1 MRENRLLSLLLTA
14 AMLAAAATFTACSGD
29 KDGTPEKD
37 PTLIVAGEGDPLGE
51 PIGLVYTD
59 FLTPNDVTPSVNNRI
74 TSGGREPRGES
85 ETSLQDA
92 DGRNER

>member
-1 MRENRLLSLLLTA
+1 M
-14 AMLAAAATFTACSGD
+14 FTACSSND
-29 KDGTPEKD
+29 DDDTPEKD
-37 PTLIVAGEGDPLGE
+37 PTLIVAGEGDPLGK

-85 ETSLQDA
+85 ETPINHRDRRQTDP
-92 DGRNER
+92 